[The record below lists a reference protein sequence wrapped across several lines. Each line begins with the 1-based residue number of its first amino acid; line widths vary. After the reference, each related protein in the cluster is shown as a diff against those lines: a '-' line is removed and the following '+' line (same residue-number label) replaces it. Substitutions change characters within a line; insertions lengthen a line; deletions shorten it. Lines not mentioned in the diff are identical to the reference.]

1 MIVEVIVSYI
11 VGSVAGIWLFKRLA
25 TEHTIAATLENLV
38 EEGFIRTRV
47 DKDGITQIYKYD
59 DDERPDVK
67 ISFEDVEDLMN
78 MDEDELARRIEEVLE
93 EYDDEEDEPPRGTV

>member
-25 TEHTIAATLENLV
+25 TEHTIAATLDNLV
-38 EEGFIRTRV
+38 EEGYIRTRV
-47 DKDGITQIYKYD
+47 DKDGITQLYKYD
-59 DDERPDVK
+59 EHPDFT
-67 ISFEDVEDLMN
+67 ITFDDVEDLMN

-93 EYDDEEDEPPRGTV
+93 EDDDEEDEPPRGTV

>member
-25 TEHTIAATLENLV
+25 TEHTIASTLENLV

-47 DKDGITQIYKYD
+47 DKDGITQLYKYD
-59 DDERPDVK
+59 EYPDFT
-67 ISFEDVEDLMN
+67 ITFDDVEDLMD

>member
-25 TEHTIAATLENLV
+25 TEHTIAATLDNLV
-38 EEGFIRTRV
+38 EEGYIRTRV
-47 DKDGITQIYKYD
+47 DKDGITQLYKY
-59 DDERPDVK
+59 DERPDVK

-93 EYDDEEDEPPRGTV
+93 EDDDEEDEPPRGTV